1 MATYD
6 DFPPQIIKKDA
17 KKTRTHK
24 KRNRTVKRKDLEDL
38 ICLATE
44 TAQVASKKGF
54 HIVSPE
60 AIQCVKTLRQM
71 RALSLTPRLIT
82 ETNAFRAIQFL
93 ATNGNPKIRSESR
106 SVLDHWRVTFFTTKS
121 C

>member
-1 MATYD
+1 MVPCD
-6 DFPPQIIKKDA
+6 DFPPQITKDSKKI
-17 KKTRTHK
+17 RTHK
-24 KRNRTVKRKDLEDL
+24 RKRNRTVKRIDLEEL
-38 ICLATE
+38 VCLATE
-44 TAQVASKKGF
+44 TAQVAQQKGF

-93 ATNGNPKIRSESR
+93 AKNGNPKIRSESR
-106 SVLDHWRVTFFTTKS
+106 SVLDHWRNLLQSEIK
-121 C
+121 